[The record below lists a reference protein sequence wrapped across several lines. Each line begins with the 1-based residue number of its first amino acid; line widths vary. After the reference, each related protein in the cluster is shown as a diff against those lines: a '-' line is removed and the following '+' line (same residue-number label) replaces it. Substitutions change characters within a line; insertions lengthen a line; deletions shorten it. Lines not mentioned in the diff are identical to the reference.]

1 MANSVTCNFYS
12 FAKKD
17 NSTIR
22 PTGQGT
28 IRRGEFKTGF
38 ELLAPVIKLADPG
51 SDPPV
56 WNYVYIAKLS
66 RYYFIRS
73 WSYDAGFWYASTAID
88 ALATWKTEIGQQS
101 LYVTRSASSYDGSII
116 DGAYPTTAECDI
128 TYNSTYDEP
137 FGGGGCFVV
146 GVVGGS
152 NSVGAISYYA
162 MSGGSFATLIGYL
175 LGDNQYMNIDPDELS
190 AELQKAF
197 INPSQYIA
205 SCLWIPVDAGSVPG
219 SAVGSIPV
227 GWWSFAVGAVKIDPL
242 SAKVGGQYALAIPK
256 HPLAAT
262 RGKYLNL
269 GPYSDYTVTIF
280 PFGTFTID
288 PMRLQDQSTLNL
300 RAVMDCCTGEAVL
313 YITCDGA
320 PIKVVNGRYG
330 VPVPTGQISYQ
341 ITSFSGA
348 ATAAGMAAAAGAGA
362 HSKEFLTKDKILGYL
377 WSPGRMIANEIKEN
391 RDQVKAAANDII
403 STAISALANVDYSGQ
418 MGSNIYGV
426 VPVSITGKFLEL
438 VAEDLPHQGRP
449 LCQIVTLNTL
459 SGYLQVADADI
470 EIACTATER
479 EIIIS
484 YLLGGMFY
492 E

>member
-17 NSTIR
+17 NSTAK
-22 PTGQGT
+22 PTGDGA
-28 IRRGEFKTGF
+28 IRRGELKTGF
-38 ELLAPVIKLADPG
+38 ELLAPVIKLADAG
-51 SDPPV
+51 SDPPT
-56 WNYVYIAKLS
+56 WNYVYIAKLN

-73 WSYDAGFWYASTAID
+73 WSFDSGFWYASTAID

-116 DGAYPTTAECDI
+116 DGAYPTTAECTI
-128 TYNSTYDEP
+128 TYNNSYDEP
-137 FGGGGCFVV
+137 FGGGGCFIV
-146 GVVGGS
+146 GVVGGA

-162 MSGGSFATLIGYL
+162 MSGGSFSALIGYM
-175 LGDNQYMNIDPDELS
+175 LGDHQYMNIDPDELS

-205 SCLWIPVDAGSVPG
+205 SCLWIPVSVGSVPG
-219 SAVGSIPV
+219 TGVGSISV
-227 GWWSFAVGAVKIDPL
+227 GWWSFSVGAVQIDPL

-280 PFGTFTID
+280 PFGSFTID

-341 ITSFSGA
+341 ITSLGGA
-348 ATAAGMAAAAGAGA
+348 ATAAGMASAAGAGA
-362 HSKEFLTKDKILGYL
+362 HSHDFMAAAKDFWYKISNDEVVDVRQAVFGS
-377 WSPGRMIANEIKEN
+377 SPIKNEI
-391 RDQVKAAANDII
+391 I
-403 STAISALANVDYSGQ
+403 SSAVAALANVDYSGQ

-426 VPVSITGKFLEL
+426 VPISITGKFLDL
-438 VAEDLPHQGRP
+438 VPEDLQHKGRP
-449 LCQIVTLNTL
+449 LCQVKTINTL

-470 EIACTATER
+470 EINCTSAER
-479 EIIIS
+479 EIIIG
-484 YLLGGMFY
+484 YLLGGIYY